1 VPITANASYIAKV
14 TETPAAN
21 PEPTLA
27 DVLAAVRA
35 LATDVA
41 VIKAAQ
47 TEAKFTAAQNSAD
60 ISVMRESYSR
70 THAAV
75 QSGFDTVRRDI
86 ERLRTDEAAHTE
98 QIRADVAGVK
108 ADTAIAERYGADLHE
123 ALVRHIA
130 DPNAHRDAA

>member
-1 VPITANASYIAKV
+1 M
-14 TETPAAN
+14 TET

-27 DVLAAVRA
+27 AVLAAVQA

-41 VIKAAQ
+41 VIKASQIETRFA
-47 TEAKFTAAQNSAD
+47 AAQNSAD
-60 ISVMRESYSR
+60 ISVMRESYSK

-75 QSGFDTVRRDI
+75 QAGFDAVRRDI
-86 ERLRTDEAAHTE
+86 ERLHSDGAARTE
-98 QIRADVAGVK
+98 QIRADIAGVK
-108 ADTAIAERYGADLHE
+108 ADTAIAEQYGADMHE